1 MYRRVPLSG
10 IFRDDVTV
18 NLLLAGCCFFFDFR
32 LAFGEVAVTL
42 NEVSF

>member
-18 NLLLAGCCFFFDFR
+18 NLLLGVVFFDFR
-32 LAFGEVAVTL
+32 LAFGEVTATL

>member
-18 NLLLAGCCFFFDFR
+18 NLLLGVVVFFDFR
-32 LAFGEVAVTL
+32 LAFGEVTATL
-42 NEVSF
+42 N